1 MCDVVTTG
9 KTNGMSVCVF
19 LYFLKHSKVDSLEQ
33 SYAQFQRITQFF
45 FFFSVPPLGLSYESL
60 VPLAKSLQ
68 LPFHVIKHHCENT
81 NFS

>member
-9 KTNGMSVCVF
+9 KTNGMSVWVF
-19 LYFLKHSKVDSLEQ
+19 LYFLKHSNVDSLEQ
-33 SYAQFQRITQFF
+33 SYAQFQRITVFF
-45 FFFSVPPLGLSYESL
+45 FPVPPLGLSYKSL

-68 LPFHVIKHHCENT
+68 LPFHVIKHHRENT

>member
-1 MCDVVTTG
+1 MCDIVTTG
-9 KTNGMSVCVF
+9 KINGMSVCVF
-19 LYFLKHSKVDSLEQ
+19 LYFLEHCKVDSLEQ

-45 FFFSVPPLGLSYESL
+45 FSVPPLGLYYESL

-68 LPFHVIKHHCENT
+68 LPFHVIKHHRENT